1 MSSLTS
7 LNLELYEVQSKR
19 WPASGRH
26 IMAQYDEST
35 ITVYQAFKPSIAH
48 YAVENQKFGGPSFSW
63 FLFLIHLIRLHF
75 TFISIN
81 AMTWIKPNFAWMM
94 YRSGW
99 ATKKDQERI
108 LAIKI
113 TLQGFQTILSNAV
126 ASTYGQVRNIFA
138 SEEEWNIALKTSD
151 IRLQWDPDHGLVGEK
166 LNRRAI
172 QLGIRGKFLEQY
184 SNEWIQSIEDITE
197 FVKEQHK
204 LVVEK
209 KFDQVMTPFEM
220 VYNVPKELSERIGL
234 EIVNE

>member
-48 YAVENQKFGGPSFSW
+48 YA
-63 FLFLIHLIRLHF
+63 R
-75 TFISIN
+75 
-81 AMTWIKPNFAWMM
+81 MTWIKPNFAWMM

-126 ASTYGQVRNIFA
+126 ASSYGQSRNIFA
-138 SEEEWNIALKTSD
+138 SEEEWNVALKTSD
-151 IRLQWDPDHGLVGEK
+151 IRLQWDPDHDLIGGK

-172 QLGIRGKFLEQY
+172 QLGIRKKFLDQY

-204 LVVEK
+204 LVVEE

-220 VYNVPKELSERIGL
+220 VYDVSKELRERIGL
-234 EIVNE
+234 DI

>member
-7 LNLELYEVQSKR
+7 LNIELYEIQSKK
-19 WPASGRH
+19 WPTFGRH

-35 ITVYQAFKPSIAH
+35 IIVYQAFKPSIAQ

-63 FLFLIHLIRLHF
+63 
-75 TFISIN
+75 
-81 AMTWIKPNFAWMM
+81 MTWIKPNFAWMM

-99 ATKKDQERI
+99 ATKTNQERI

-113 TLQGFQTILSNAV
+113 TLQGFNTILSNAI
-126 ASTYGQVRNIFA
+126 ASSYEQVRNTFV
-138 SEEEWNIALKTSD
+138 SKDDWNLALKTSD
-151 IRLQWDPDHGLVGEK
+151 VRLQWDPDHDLIGRK

-204 LVVEK
+204 FVVEEK
-209 KFDQVMTPFEM
+209 LDQVMTPFEI
-220 VYNVPKELSERIGL
+220 VYNVPKDLRERIGL
-234 EIVNE
+234 DSVE

>member
-19 WPASGRH
+19 WPATGRH

-81 AMTWIKPNFAWMM
+81 A
-94 YRSGW
+94 SGW
-99 ATKKDQERI
+99 ATKKDQGRI

-138 SEEEWNIALKTSD
+138 SEKEWNIALKTSD

-220 VYNVPKELSERIGL
+220 VYNVPKELSKRIGL